1 MARSIAVRARLCR
14 RLPNGS
20 RALRGLGLPLALAG
34 VLAGCATPAQLPA
47 APGEAGYQRPA
58 GWTPVADWQQQL
70 GGYVMRSGGDPA
82 ALAQLP
88 VLRSPA
94 AVRPGR
100 IVFTAMNVDA
110 VVPER
115 DGYDVFGLLVDKR
128 SDPSGSWYVFI
139 VGTIERRDYRPTT
152 ITDIRTAA
160 MTVRDHRIVWE
171 TGPVDPQALARY
183 RSHAD
188 AASAVRFPA
197 DHDEF
202 RSAPCGA
209 GLCVEEAG
217 SGARWSIDLPP
228 RESAAPPTGR
238 AAPPGAG
245 AGT

>member
-1 MARSIAVRARLCR
+1 MARSITVLARPWR
-14 RLPNGS
+14 RPPNRS
-20 RALRGLGLPLALAG
+20 RALRVLGLPLALAG

-47 APGEAGYQRPA
+47 APGEAGFQRPA
-58 GWTPVADWQQQL
+58 GWTPVADWQEQL

-94 AVRPGR
+94 TVRAGR

-110 VVPER
+110 VLPER
-115 DGYDVFGLLVDKR
+115 DGYDVVGLLVDKR
-128 SDPSGSWYVFI
+128 SGPSGPWYVFI
-139 VGTIERRDYRPTT
+139 VGTVERRDYRPAT

-160 MTVRDHRIVWE
+160 MAVLGNRVVWE
-171 TGPVDPQALARY
+171 TGPDDPQALARY

-197 DHDEF
+197 DRDEF

-238 AAPPGAG
+238 VAPPGAG